1 MERRSSRVRRAT
13 LLGLLLLAG
22 GSLLAQP
29 ADRRQELADLKK
41 RLTTLKA
48 RYAGTKKREADLK
61 QALASAELNLQIQ
74 TAERRVLE
82 LSYGEVEKAAG
93 QATADRD
100 QAATLATRL
109 RDDLALR
116 ISALYRMG
124 RLGYLRTLVVAESG
138 RTFLRGLQVLTH
150 LARKDSELLQSY
162 QHALQ
167 DLSSREKDLSDR
179 RHELAQLADQS
190 RLKETELALARA
202 EKARLLAQA
211 TRSAEEEKVQ
221 VATLEDKSSRL
232 ASLLDLL
239 ENQGKATA
247 PGAASVRKFRGV
259 LDWPAKGKL
268 VVPFGR
274 IANPKFPKTFL
285 RSSGW
290 TLDTPPGTAVH
301 AVFAGEVVYSQWL
314 KGYGNLVVLDHGDGI
329 FSLYGRLAT
338 GSTVARGQKVT
349 LGDQVGVLG
358 PSPEEEVA
366 GLYFEIREDRTS
378 VDPRQWLR

>member
-1 MERRSSRVRRAT
+1 VRRAT

-338 GSTVARGQKVT
+338 GSTVARGQKVA